1 MLGEIDNMENLSY
14 LLIMVSRHLKNA
26 LDKKLIK
33 YNITASQFSVLNQIE
48 FKNGMI
54 TSAEVAN
61 NLNSDRPTISGIIN
75 RLEKK
80 NYLEKIIN
88 PQDKRSQYLK
98 LNEKAIK
105 LVKNLRKASD
115 ELNIDIFRDFEKN
128 ELDNLKDYLIKIVD
142 KIET

>member
-1 MLGEIDNMENLSY
+1 MENLSY

>member
-1 MLGEIDNMENLSY
+1 NLSY